1 MRIEEPEEHF
11 HDKPG
16 VIAPPPLIYGGVL
29 ALTLLLD
36 WLMGDP
42 SLGLGYDWR
51 MMIALLFIIA
61 GFFLIAVA
69 AVSFRKAKTNI
80 EPSKPAMALV
90 TTGVYAFSRNPIY
103 VGMALGYIGLSF
115 LADSVL
121 SLVTLPLAI
130 AIMHYGVIKR
140 EEHYLE
146 VKFGQAY
153 RDYRDRVRRWI

>member
-11 HDKPG
+11 HDHPG
-16 VIAPPPLIYGGVL
+16 VIAPPPLIFGGILVL
-29 ALTLLLD
+29 TMLLD
-36 WLMGDP
+36 WFFGDP

-61 GFFLIAVA
+61 GFTLIAVS
-69 AVSFRKAKTNI
+69 AVSFRREKTNI
-80 EPSKPAMALV
+80 EPWKPATALV
-90 TTGVYAFSRNPIY
+90 TTGLYAFSRNPVY

-121 SLVTLPLAI
+121 SLIALPVVI
-130 AIMHYGVIKR
+130 AIMHYGVIIR

-146 VKFGQAY
+146 VKFGQHY
-153 RDYRDRVRRWI
+153 RDYRNRVRRWI

>member
-11 HDKPG
+11 HDSPG
-16 VIAPPPLIYGGVL
+16 VIAPPPLIFGGIL
-29 ALTLLLD
+29 ALALLLD
-36 WLMGDP
+36 WLLGDP

-69 AVSFRKAKTNI
+69 AVRFRKEKTNI
-80 EPSKPAMALV
+80 EPWKPATALV

-103 VGMALGYIGLSF
+103 VGMVLGYVGLSF

-121 SLVTLPLAI
+121 SLLALPLVI
-130 AIMHYGVIKR
+130 VVMHYGVIKR

-153 RDYRDRVRRWI
+153 RDYRSRVRRWI